1 METAEIGRT
10 ITIRLHP
17 AEVQFLITVLKSSA
31 TILTAILALEGS
43 MPGLSPP
50 PINTDAISKIAALA
64 DSIEQQTT

>member
-1 METAEIGRT
+1 METAERDRT

-31 TILTAILALEGS
+31 TILTAIMALECS

-50 PINTDAISKIAALA
+50 PINTDAIRKIAALA
-64 DSIEQQTT
+64 HSIEQQT

>member
-1 METAEIGRT
+1 METEEIGRT

-31 TILTAILALEGS
+31 SILTALMALEGS

-50 PINTDAISKIAALA
+50 PINTDAIAKIAALA
-64 DSIEQQTT
+64 DNIERQTI